1 MDSVS
6 KPIAADTSALHANIM
21 KDKID
26 VDIVS
31 EIKNT
36 ADENLE
42 RNMSNKCNSEVD
54 TYSLI
59 KTTTDDNIAAT
70 SNLKY
75 EHEVKLSSVSG
86 PTSINYSLL
95 VEEMEVPNGRVA
107 RASKSDNLSKDGD
120 HIVKDIGVDE
130 GMPLEDKLLYSDH
143 NTCVEKVSTVTNDSC
158 SGSLENRECKL
169 ESQSSSAVDV
179 NRLIEDAVPCCQPNS
194 GGKEAFISGSSNLDD
209 KNVPNSLKVNKE
221 AKWNGISH
229 PFNECSDS
237 EVSQKN
243 EDMYST
249 TMFQSQTIHQA
260 EPECSSA
267 PSESHS
273 ASSTGLVRDH
283 AVSVSVSEVTSAL
296 NDNGMTL
303 YASDNGLISP
313 CPGQKVPAEQTAESK
328 VEGKK
333 SVAESDSDK
342 TGNSTDL
349 STSEKSVDSNIYTAT
364 VVDSGAIKDAEN
376 DRHRTFGNPRFA
388 VDIAGQT
395 CSLEMEGNVS
405 TQSSNEVM
413 SVASDKVS
421 GNNNVAE
428 MLNHANSASIPL
440 SGPISY
446 SGPITFSGSVSLRS
460 DSSTASARSFAFPI
474 LSNEWNSSPVKMTPA
489 DSRYYKKKHRW
500 RCCCFWGCP

>member
-1 MDSVS
+1 MDSVR
-6 KPIAADTSALHANIM
+6 KPIAADVSALHANIM

-31 EIKNT
+31 EIKNA
-36 ADENLE
+36 ADETLE
-42 RNMSNKCNSEVD
+42 PNMSNKCKSEVD
-54 TYSLI
+54 IYNLP
-59 KTTTDDNIAAT
+59 KTTTDDIIAAT

-86 PTSINYSLL
+86 PTSINHSLL
-95 VEEMEVPNGRVA
+95 VEEMEVPNGRIA
-107 RASKSDNLSKDGD
+107 RLSKSDNLSKDGE
-120 HIVKDIGVDE
+120 HRVKDIGVDE
-130 GMPLEDKLLYSDH
+130 GMPSEDKLLYSDH
-143 NTCVEKVSTVTNDSC
+143 NTCVEKVLTVTNDSC

-169 ESQSSSAVDV
+169 ESESSSAVDV
-179 NRLIEDAVPCCQPNS
+179 NRIIEDAVPCCQNS
-194 GGKEAFISGSSNLDD
+194 GGKEAFILGSSNLDD
-209 KNVPNSLKVNKE
+209 KNVPISLKVNKE
-221 AKWNGISH
+221 AKLNGISH
-229 PFNECSDS
+229 PLNEYSDS
-237 EVSQKN
+237 ALSQKN
-243 EDMYST
+243 GDMYST
-249 TMFQSQTIHQA
+249 TMLQSQTIHQA

-283 AVSVSVSEVTSAL
+283 AVSVSVSEVTNSL
-296 NDNGMTL
+296 NDDGMTL
-303 YASDNGLISP
+303 NASDNILISP
-313 CPGQKVPAEQTAESK
+313 CSGQKVSSEQTAESE
-328 VEGKK
+328 VDGKK

-342 TGNSTDL
+342 TGDSTDL
-349 STSEKSVDSNIYTAT
+349 STSEKSVSSSIYTST
-364 VVDSGAIKDAEN
+364 VVDSGVIKDAEN
-376 DRHRTFGNPRFA
+376 HRHRTFENPGFA
-388 VDIAGQT
+388 ADIAGQT
-395 CSLEMEGNVS
+395 CSLEMERNVS

-446 SGPITFSGSVSLRS
+446 SGPIPFSGSISLRS

-474 LSNEWNSSPVKMTPA
+474 LPNEWNNSPVKMTPA

-500 RCCCFWGCP
+500 RCCCFSGRP